1 MRQDI
6 EKNFFFFFCSATRNV
21 RANGVQAMIDQKLKI
36 AENTKAAG
44 TTRCV
49 WPSSL
54 KNSDSRYL
62 SRRVWMS

>member
-6 EKNFFFFFCSATRNV
+6 EKNFFDWSRSATRNV